1 MNDGGRFRAEPV
13 GARVVTRRG
22 RPLATRI
29 AAIVAVS
36 LFVAFSVVIG
46 VAFPFVKSSSI
57 EQARSALGNQAD
69 ALARFLDGPTLA
81 GSTTIPAQ
89 ILEILRDHHVT
100 AVLVPPG
107 SPVSSPMRASDAS
120 ANAHGSV
127 SDIRVDA
134 NGTAVLYEYR
144 GLDAGYAL
152 YVTEP
157 ESVADHPTRVLLLK
171 MGYAAFVVALFA
183 MAAVT
188 FYTRRATAPIRAA
201 VAAAQ
206 RMAGGSRDVRLVEGG
221 VAEFA
226 GLARSMNELSDAL
239 ANSEDRQ
246 RQFLLS
252 VSHELR
258 TPLTAITGYAEALK
272 DGIIAG
278 EDVEETGAVMHAE
291 SERLQRLVHD
301 LLDLSRMGAVELRL
315 DPQEIDVRA
324 LVAGAAQVWRSR
336 CEREGVIFSAEI
348 PEQPVHMTTDAV
360 RVRQIIDNL
369 CENALRVTPEG
380 RPLVIALRAPDDVVE
395 LEVRDGGPGLNDD
408 DLSVAF
414 EPSALH
420 DRYIGIRPV
429 GTGVGLALVG
439 RLSARLGGN
448 AYAGRSP
455 EGGAAF
461 LVRLPRR
468 WGSAPATGAPSPSL

>member
-1 MNDGGRFRAEPV
+1 MNDGGRFRAAPV
-13 GARVVTRRG
+13 GERVVTRRG
-22 RPLATRI
+22 QPLATRI
-29 AAIVAVS
+29 AAIVAVA
-36 LFVAFSVVIG
+36 LTVAFSVVIG

-69 ALARFLDGPTLA
+69 ALARFLDGPSLA

-107 SPVSSPMRASDAS
+107 SAITAPMRASDAS
-120 ANAHGSV
+120 SAAHGSV
-127 SDIRVDA
+127 SDVRADA
-134 NGTAVLYEYR
+134 SGETVFYEYR
-144 GLDAGYAL
+144 GLDGGYGL
-152 YVTEP
+152 YATEP
-157 ESVADHPTRVLLLK
+157 EAVADRPTRVLLLK

-183 MAAVT
+183 MAAVI
-188 FYTRRATAPIRAA
+188 FYTRRATAPIRGAVSAA
-201 VAAAQ
+201 E
-206 RMAGGSRDVRLVEGG
+206 RMADGARDVRLVEGG

-226 GLARSMNELSDAL
+226 ALARSMNELSDAL

-258 TPLTAITGYAEALK
+258 TPLTALTGYAEALK
-272 DGIIAG
+272 DGIITCDEA
-278 EDVEETGAVMHAE
+278 EETGAVMHAE
-291 SERLQRLVHD
+291 AERLQRLVHD

-315 DPQEIDVRA
+315 TPHEIDVRD
-324 LVAGAAQVWRSR
+324 LVASAAQVWRSR
-336 CEREGVIFSAEI
+336 CERENVDFSAEI
-348 PEQPVHMTTDAV
+348 PQTPVLMTTDAV
-360 RVRQIIDNL
+360 RLRQIIDNL

-380 RPLVIALRAPDDVVE
+380 RPLILALRPAETEVE

-408 DLSVAF
+408 DLAVAF

-439 RLSARLGGN
+439 RLSARLGGE
-448 AYAGRSP
+448 ASAGRSP

-461 LVRLPRR
+461 RVRLPRR
-468 WGSAPATGAPSPSL
+468 WGPVPGASTSSV